1 MLFLCPIAWN
11 MKLDA
16 WGFLNRSFVYQKRS
30 QVRDGLA
37 GAGRVDAAAEAAGED
52 GGEEGEDHLGRVE
65 AHDADSLL
73 SLEAYRQQPPGR
85 GPRRRVVLLV
95 RPRDP
100 FPVSLHGHCLDFIV
114 EGDCENL
121 ETSTQPTHLNN
132 SNYNI

>member
-1 MLFLCPIAWN
+1 
-11 MKLDA
+11 MKFGAYVPHD
-16 WGFLNRSFVYQKRS
+16 FIKQSSVYQTPS

-65 AHDADSLL
+65 AHDAHSLL
-73 SLEAYRQQPPGR
+73 SLEADRQQAPGR

-100 FPVSLHGHCLDFIV
+100 FPVPLHGHCLDFVV
-114 EGDCENL
+114 EEDCENL
-121 ETSTQPTHLNN
+121 ETSTQAIYLNN
-132 SNYNI
+132 FNYNI